1 MPLLRRYLSLLALMA
16 TALSLANAQAPLRL
30 RTVTP
35 CRLVDTRNQGG
46 GKGFTGI
53 MTFNLPQLAQAGG
66 ANGGCTSASAPSTA
80 QAYSLNVTLV
90 TVHNGPVGY
99 LTIWPTG
106 EQQPLVSLLNSDGRI
121 KANAAIVP
129 AGTDGEVSV
138 FVTNTTNV
146 LIDIDAYFD
155 SAADTQALAFFPLT
169 PCRIVDTRT
178 GNGGILVAGQIR
190 SYTIPPTCGVPSDA
204 QAYSFNVTVLPSA
217 GGLDYLTVWPKGESQ
232 PVVSTLNAGTS
243 DPAVANAA
251 IVPAG
256 GSNAT
261 SFYPHSNST
270 NLLLDVDGYF
280 APPSSASNP
289 LSLFNVTPCR
299 LLDTRTGIGL
309 FNGTIPVGIVG
320 GPCGVPANSSEGF
333 VLNATV
339 VPGDPP
345 AGFLTLWPEGQTQ
358 PGVSTLNAYD
368 GAVTSNMAIVP
379 AGSGNDSIN
388 AFADNSSGGTTNLIL
403 DISSY
408 FAPIPALAV
417 LSTAV
422 PDAVLNMS
430 YSYQL
435 LATGG
440 VAPYTW
446 KITSGSLPPGMNP
459 LSSGGLISGKPTST
473 GKYSFTV
480 QVTDSN
486 TPAGTATAN
495 LSLTVDSSAGTL
507 AITSPGQYN
516 ASVNTPF
523 NALQTANG
531 GVPPYT
537 WTSTG
542 ILPAGLSLSGS
553 TGLISGIPGAAGL
566 SEFFVTVTDSDLNQS
581 TQQVNIL
588 VNTGD
593 TNGTLN
599 GQYAGSFAGFDNGN
613 YFVAV
618 FSITANGNG
627 KITAGEIDSNNSS
640 SGAKHA
646 TITSGTYTVSSN
658 GLGQIS
664 WTDSSGGTVSL
675 LVSTGSAEL
684 MRVIGFNQNGS
695 SGTWGSGVLRQQN
708 PSDFTEA
715 ALAGKWTFG
724 YQGFDSSGDPLS
736 ADGIYTLSG
745 GALSNGLVDINDFGT
760 FSPEVPFSGKVTSNP
775 PIDSNGRSTIQL
787 TIDGVHIDEAV
798 YVVSGSETILID
810 IDSGG
815 SLFIDNSLKQTAGS
829 FGLGSLNGN
838 SVGRGSRIDNAGS
851 NPKNQALVGLFTAD
865 GKGNISL
872 AVDANTGGS
881 FGFEDD
887 LATYAVASN
896 SRTVFSISGGAQIV
910 CYLIGANEG
919 FCINAI
925 AGSGGSNVKGAEV
938 IYFEPQLVPT
948 GGFTAASFSGQYL
961 GGSLPQYLGTETG
974 IYTQVDTNVADGLS
988 KFQSTYS
995 QSGPGGSNLNL
1006 TLSGTYEVT
1015 GSTGAIGISESG
1027 NPLYQGFLISPNKVA
1042 YVTSGSGSIP
1052 LSIIEVTSDAPRH
1065 P

>member
-1 MPLLRRYLSLLALMA
+1 MHLLRRYLPLFALMLA
-16 TALSLANAQAPLRL
+16 AFSLANAQTPLRL

-35 CRLVDTRNQGG
+35 CRLVDTRNQNG
-46 GKGFTGI
+46 GKGFMGT
-53 MTFNLPQLAQAGG
+53 MSFNLPQLAQAGG

-90 TVHNGPVGY
+90 TVNNGPVGY

-106 EQQPLVSLLNSDGRI
+106 ETQPVVSLLNSDGRI

-155 SAADTQALAFFPLT
+155 SSADTEALAFFPLT
-169 PCRIVDTRT
+169 PCRIIDTRT
-178 GNGGILVAGQIR
+178 GNGGILAAGQIR

-280 APPSSASNP
+280 APASSASNP

-320 GPCGVPANSSEGF
+320 GPCGVPANTSEAF

-339 VPGDPP
+339 VPGKPP
-345 AGFLTLWPEGQTQ
+345 AGFLTLWPEGQAQ
-358 PGVSTLNAYD
+358 PSVSTLNAYD

-408 FAPIPALAV
+408 FAPISKVNV
-417 LSTAV
+417 LTTAV
-422 PDAVLNMS
+422 PDAVLNMT

-446 KITSGSLPPGMNP
+446 KITSGSLPPGVNP

-480 QVTDSN
+480 QATDSN
-486 TPAGTATAN
+486 TPAGTATAD

-507 AITSPGQYN
+507 TITSPAQFN

-523 NALQTANG
+523 NAVQTANG
-531 GVPPYT
+531 GLPPYS
-537 WTSTG
+537 WTATG
-542 ILPAGLSLSGS
+542 ALPPGLSLNSS
-553 TGLISGIPGAAGL
+553 TGLISGIPGTPGL
-566 SEFFVTVTDSDLNQS
+566 TQFSVTATDSQGTFTS
-581 TQQVNIL
+581 QQVSIV

-599 GQYAGSFAGFDNGN
+599 GQYAGSFAGFENGK
-613 YFVAV
+613 YFVAA
-618 FSITANGNG
+618 FGFTANGNG
-627 KITAGEIDSNNSS
+627 KITAGEIDTNNSAA
-640 SGAKHA
+640 GAKHA
-646 TITSGTYTVSSN
+646 TITSGTYTISSN

-664 WTDSSGGTVSL
+664 WTDSSGGSVSL
-675 LVSTGSAEL
+675 LVSTGSAEI

-708 PSDFTEA
+708 PADFTEA

-736 ADGIYTLSG
+736 AAGIYTLSG
-745 GALSNGLVDINDFGT
+745 GTLSNGLVDINDFGT
-760 FSPEVPFSGKVTSNP
+760 FTPEVPFSGKITSNP
-775 PIDSNGRSTIQL
+775 PVDSNGRSTVQL

-798 YVVSGSETILID
+798 YVISGGETVLTD
-810 IDSGG
+810 IDTGG
-815 SLFIDNSLKQTAGS
+815 SLFIDNSLKQTSGS
-829 FGLGSLNGN
+829 FGLGSMNGN
-838 SVGRGSRIDNAGS
+838 SVGRGSRIHNVTTNAE
-851 NPKNQALVGLFTAD
+851 NQALVGLFTAD

-872 AVDANTGGS
+872 AVDTNTGGS
-881 FGFEDD
+881 FGFADE

-896 SRTVFSISGGAQIV
+896 SRTVFSLGGGAEIV
-910 CYLIGANEG
+910 CYLIGVNEG

-925 AGSGGSNVKGAEV
+925 PASGDNDKGAEV
-938 IYFEPQLVPT
+938 IYFEPQKAPA

-974 IYTQVDTNVADGLS
+974 IYTQVDSNVADGLS
-988 KFQSTYS
+988 NFQSTYS
-995 QSGPGGSNLNL
+995 RSGPGGSNLNL
-1006 TLSGTYEVT
+1006 TLSGTYEIT
-1015 GSTGAIGISESG
+1015 GSSGAIGISESG
-1027 NPLYQGFLISPNKVA
+1027 NPLYQGFMISPNKVA

-1052 LSIIEVTSDAPRH
+1052 LSIIEVTSSAPRH